1 LLTARD
7 FPAPFC
13 FARERFETAKND
25 ADRTPRNDWLR
36 LTSDDRHKSRVFDRS
51 VAMRRLFLAA
61 VMFGMAAGAQAAD
74 MPDFLRGTLPASSAP
89 TRNWDGWYA
98 GGQVGESWANTDY
111 RNTATTQTN
120 DLFRD
125 TTLAGPASQLNVL
138 GKVNE
143 QSSAFGAFVGR
154 NWQFDDVVVGVE
166 ANYNYLSGL
175 KSSAGGTIGP
185 IQVPEPGLVLPA
197 GETAVD
203 GVTLKGTSALRVHDE
218 VTFRGRAG
226 WATGDFLPY
235 MFGGLAVG
243 RMDVSSTISSSV
255 NRTIFDAGGGVV
267 GSGLLP
273 QFGLTSTV
281 AKTNAF
287 VAGWTAGLGFEYMV
301 WGNMFLRAEW
311 EYIGF
316 ASIQNTTVT
325 ENSVRAGLGYKF

>member
-1 LLTARD
+1 
-7 FPAPFC
+7 
-13 FARERFETAKND
+13 
-25 ADRTPRNDWLR
+25 
-36 LTSDDRHKSRVFDRS
+36 
-51 VAMRRLFLAA
+51 MRRFFLAA
-61 VMFGMAAGAQAAD
+61 VMFGMATGAQAAD

-98 GGQVGESWANTDY
+98 GGQVGETWANTDY
-111 RNTATTQTN
+111 RNTASTQTN
-120 DLFRD
+120 DLFRG

-154 NWQFDDVVVGVE
+154 NWQFDDVVLGVE

-175 KSSAGGTIGP
+175 SSSPSGSIGP
-185 IQVPEPGLVLPA
+185 IQVPEPSLILPA

-203 GVTLKGTSALRVHDE
+203 GVTLNGRSALRVHDE

-243 RMDVSSTISSSV
+243 RMDVSSTVSSSV
-255 NRTIFDAGGGVV
+255 IRTIDGPGGVV
-267 GSGLLP
+267 SVGPLP
-273 QFGLTSTV
+273 QFALTSTI

-287 VAGWTAGLGFEYMV
+287 VAGWTAGLGFDYML
-301 WGNMFLRAEW
+301 WGNIFLRAEW
-311 EYIGF
+311 EYIQF
-316 ASIQNTTVT
+316 MSIQETAVSQ
-325 ENSVRAGLGYKF
+325 NSVHAGIGYKF

>member
-7 FPAPFC
+7 FPAPFG
-13 FARERFETAKND
+13 FAQRAFVETKSNF
-25 ADRTPRNDWLR
+25 DRALRNDWLR

-51 VAMRRLFLAA
+51 VAMRRFFLAA

-120 DLFRD
+120 DLFRN
-125 TTLAGPASQLNVL
+125 TSLAGPASELNVL

-143 QSSAFGAFVGR
+143 QSTAFGGFVGR
-154 NWQFDDVVVGVE
+154 NWQFDDVVLGVE
-166 ANYNYLSGL
+166 ANYNYLSSL
-175 KSSAGGTIGP
+175 KSSTGGTIGP
-185 IQVPEPGLVLPA
+185 IQVAEPGLILGP
-197 GETAVD
+197 GQTAVD
-203 GVTLKGTSALRVHDE
+203 GVTLTGHSTLQVHDE
-218 VTFRGRAG
+218 ITFRGRAG

-255 NRTIFDAGGGVV
+255 QRTIFNAGGG
-267 GSGLLP
+267 SSTFPLP
-273 QFGLTSTV
+273 QFALTSTV
-281 AKTNAF
+281 GKSNAF

-301 WGNMFLRAEW
+301 WSNVFLRAEW
-311 EYIGF
+311 EYIQF
-316 ASIQNTTVT
+316 MSIQETAVS

>member
-13 FARERFETAKND
+13 FAQRAFVKTKSNF
-25 ADRTPRNDWLR
+25 DRAPRNDWLR

-120 DLFRD
+120 DLFRN
-125 TTLAGPASQLNVL
+125 TSLAGPASELNVL

-143 QSSAFGAFVGR
+143 QSTAFGGFVGR
-154 NWQFDDVVVGVE
+154 NWQFDDVVLGVE
-166 ANYNYLSGL
+166 ANYNYLSSL
-175 KSSAGGTIGP
+175 KSSTGGTIGP
-185 IQVPEPGLVLPA
+185 IQVAEPGLILGP
-197 GETAVD
+197 GQTAVD
-203 GVTLKGTSALRVHDE
+203 GVTLKGTSALQVKDE
-218 VTFRGRAG
+218 ITFRGRAG

-243 RMDVSSTISSSV
+243 RMDVSSTVSSSV
-255 NRTIFDAGGGVV
+255 QRTIFNADGTQNNFP
-267 GSGLLP
+267 LP
-273 QFGLTSTV
+273 QFALTSTV

-301 WGNMFLRAEW
+301 CGNVFLRAEW